1 MRLDVKSGIQVV
13 GTLTKDP
20 ILRQVGNS
28 CVLKMNVRYT
38 LPPNPET
45 GKRPSDYLNVDV
57 WDGAERLDGMF
68 QKGDVMIIT
77 GDEITPREFN
87 GKTYHDMRATGVF
100 PSADV
105 VFRWLQDVVNMIP
118 MPGACSAPVVETP
131 TQLEQYEP
139 QPLYEGEQLSDYSP
153 DQSTG
158 PTFNDPLGDATI
170 EEDPDDLPF

>member
-1 MRLDVKSGIQVV
+1 M
-13 GTLTKDP
+13 
-20 ILRQVGNS
+20 
-28 CVLKMNVRYT
+28 
-38 LPPNPET
+38 
-45 GKRPSDYLNVDV
+45 DV

-68 QKGDVMIIT
+68 QKGDVMILT
-77 GDEITPREFN
+77 GDEITSREYN

-118 MPGACSAPVVETP
+118 MTGACSAPVVETP
-131 TQLEQYEP
+131 PQAAPTQPDQYEP

-153 DQSTG
+153 DRRAA
-158 PTFNDPLGDATI
+158 PVAHDPLGDATI